1 MQRPSPRF
9 RSEDYFIFAFTFT
22 ACSLPLTFEDYWL
35 GWSAKKEKEKKII
48 KLTYGA
54 NKQVDDLGTLHG
66 L

>member
-35 GWSAKKEKEKKII
+35 GWSAKKEKEKKNY
-48 KLTYGA
+48 KVNLWG
-54 NKQVDDLGTLHG
+54 
-66 L
+66 